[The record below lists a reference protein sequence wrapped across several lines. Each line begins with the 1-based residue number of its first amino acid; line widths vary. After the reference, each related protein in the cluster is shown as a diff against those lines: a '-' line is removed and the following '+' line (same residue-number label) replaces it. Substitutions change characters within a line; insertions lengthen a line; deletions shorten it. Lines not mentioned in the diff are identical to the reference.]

1 MTKILALRA
10 RQILDSRG
18 TPTIECSLKT
28 EDGTFKSSVPS
39 GKSTGTHE
47 AKELRDG
54 GKKYFGMGVLK
65 AIDNINTT
73 IAKKLIGKH
82 PANQEQI
89 DEIMLELDGT
99 EDKHKLGANAILA
112 VSIATCKAGA
122 ASQKIPLYQHIA
134 NLAHNKTLTIPVPAF
149 NIINGGAHA
158 GNKLNIQ
165 EHMIMPTKAKTF
177 SEAMEIGTE
186 IYHSLRKR
194 LEHDLGASST
204 NIGDEG
210 GFAPQM
216 NCAFDAFD
224 AIMDTA
230 LSLKY
235 QNKIELAIDAAATT
249 FWNGKHYK
257 FEGKELNA
265 EQLSQIYLD
274 LCSQYPLHSIEDPFQ
289 EEAFKD
295 FANLRKKLNTQIV
308 GDDLLCTNTKRIR
321 KAIDNQSCNCLLLKI
336 NQIGT
341 ITEAINAAKLA
352 KRYDWNI
359 MVSHRSGETN
369 DSFIADF
376 SVGIGA
382 GQIKAGAPARGE
394 RLAKYNRLLEIEQ
407 ETKLPY
413 AKPKLS

>member
-1 MTKILALRA
+1 MAKILALRA

-28 EDGTFKSSVPS
+28 ENGIFVSSVPS

-54 GKKYFGMGVLK
+54 GKKYFGMGVLN
-65 AIDNINTT
+65 AVHNINTT
-73 IAKKLIGKH
+73 IFEKIKGKN
-82 PANQEQI
+82 PERQEEI
-89 DEIMLELDGT
+89 DEIMKELDGT
-99 EDKHKLGANAILA
+99 PDKHKLGANAILA
-112 VSIATCKAGA
+112 VSAAVCKAGA
-122 ASQKIPLYQHIA
+122 ASKKTPLYQHIA
-134 NLAHNKTLTIPVPAF
+134 NLSGNRILQMPIPSF

-158 GNKLNIQ
+158 GNKLDIQ
-165 EHMIMPTKAKTF
+165 EHMIMPTKAKNF
-177 SEAMEIGTE
+177 SEALEIGAE
-186 IYHSLRKR
+186 IYHALKKR
-194 LEHDLGASST
+194 LEHELGAQST
-204 NIGDEG
+204 NVGDEG

-216 NCAFDAFD
+216 NCALDPFD

-235 QNKIELAIDAAATT
+235 HDKIKLAIDAAATG

-257 FEGKELNA
+257 FEGKELTA
-265 EQLSQIYLD
+265 EQLSQFYTD
-274 LCSQYPLHSIEDPFQ
+274 LCSQYPLQSIEDPFH

-295 FANLRKKLNTQIV
+295 FAHLKKKLGIQIV
-308 GDDLLCTNTKRIR
+308 GDDLLCTNPKRIR
-321 KAIDNQSCNCLLLKI
+321 KAIDNNSCNCLLLKI

-341 ITEAINAAKLA
+341 ITEALNAAKLA

-376 SVGIGA
+376 AFGIGA
-382 GQIKAGAPARGE
+382 SQIKAGAPARGE

-407 ETKLPY
+407 ETGAKY
-413 AKPKLS
+413 AKLS